1 MITRISDNSLSLA
14 SEFVAT
20 NMCLHFPI
28 DKWCDLERG
37 INSASEKLGFK
48 DAESCIKWLVN
59 SQLTKKQIEILAS
72 YLTTGE
78 TYFFRDKTSFEALED
93 YLLPDLIF
101 SRRGKEP
108 HLRIWCAGCS
118 SGEEPYSIAIQ
129 LSKMIPDLKDW
140 NITILATDI
149 NPLVLQKAS
158 NGVYSEWSFRDTPAW
173 IRKYFKKTKNGFEIL
188 PDIKKMVTFS
198 YHNLAEDTYPSLL
211 NNTNA
216 MDIIFCRNVM
226 IYFSPENTKRVVQN
240 FHSCLIEGGWLIVS
254 PVETS
259 HILYSQFKKIKF
271 HDRIFYKKNG
281 NKSQKLEEP
290 VTETAYYHPTHGGIQ
305 VAPPPP
311 AHFAPQIEK
320 PPTYEEALALY
331 EKGKYSEAVEIIAKL
346 VSSDPNNSKTILL
359 LAQAYANMGKLTE
372 ANEWCEKAIKEDRL
386 NPRNHYL
393 HATILEE
400 RGQIDDAVK
409 SLKKALYLDQD
420 FVLAHF
426 GLGNLCKKQGK
437 SKESEKYFETALMLL
452 RRLGQN
458 ETLLES
464 EGITAG
470 RLSEIITTMR
480 KGGESI

>member
-1 MITRISDNSLSLA
+1 MIARISDNNLSQV
-14 SEFVAT
+14 SEFVAS
-20 NMCLHFPI
+20 NMYLHFPR
-28 DKWCDLERG
+28 DRWNDLERG

-48 DAESCIKWLVN
+48 DAESCIQWLLITH
-59 SQLTKKQIEILAS
+59 LTKQQIEILAS

-78 TYFFRDKTSFEALED
+78 TYFFRDKTSFEALEEH
-93 YLLPDLIF
+93 LNDLIC
-101 SRRGKEP
+101 SRSGKDQN
-108 HLRIWCAGCS
+108 LRIWCAGCS
-118 SGEEPYSIAIQ
+118 SGEEPYSIAIL
-129 LSKMIPDLKDW
+129 LSKLIPDMLDW

-149 NPLVLQKAS
+149 NPFVLQKAS
-158 NGVYSEWSFRDTPAW
+158 NGIYSEWSFRDTPAW
-173 IRKYFKKTKNGFEIL
+173 TRKYFKKNKNGFEIL
-188 PDIKKMVTFS
+188 PDIKKMVTFF

-226 IYFSPENTKRVVQN
+226 MYFSQENTKRVVQN
-240 FHSCLIEGGWLIVS
+240 LYSCLVEGGWLIVS

-259 HILYSQFKKIKF
+259 HILYSQFEKVNF
-271 HDRIFYKKNG
+271 HNRLFYKKN
-281 NKSQKLEEP
+281 E
-290 VTETAYYHPTHGGIQ
+290 GIQ
-305 VAPPPP
+305 VAPLQP
-311 AHFAPQIEK
+311 AHFATQPPTLVFPEKIRITQEEPEIEK

-331 EKGKYSEAVEIIAKL
+331 GQGKYAEAAEMIIKI
-346 VSSDPNNSKTILL
+346 VSCDHNDSKAPLL

-372 ANEWCEKAIKEDRL
+372 ANEWCEKAITEDRL

-400 RGQIDDAVK
+400 KGQIEEAVK

-426 GLGNLCKKQGK
+426 GLGNLCKKQGR

-452 RRLGQN
+452 KRSGQN
-458 ETLLES
+458 EPLLES

-480 KGGESI
+480 KGMGSI